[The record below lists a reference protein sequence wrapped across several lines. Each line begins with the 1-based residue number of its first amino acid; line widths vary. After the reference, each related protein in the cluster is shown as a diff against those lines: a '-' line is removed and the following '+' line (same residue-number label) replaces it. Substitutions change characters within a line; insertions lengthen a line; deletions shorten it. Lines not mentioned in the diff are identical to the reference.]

1 MQNAT
6 QNINSKPKA
15 HFYTSFCF
23 DSKATF
29 FAAFLASICAPIF
42 ANEVSNSI
50 VLSPPPIESND
61 NSQDKNSQHI
71 QEKMLEKVVATGYK
85 QEYSSS
91 AGKVDRTT
99 LDSIPAGNGDIVS
112 ALKILPNVVSNN
124 ASASSKTPGEISPAN
139 VSISGGLP
147 YQNNFLLDGFEIN
160 NDLDPAGSSSNTQPR
175 QRSALSQGLN
185 VDTSLLD
192 SITVLDSN
200 VSAAYGRFSGGVVE
214 ANIRKPRLD
223 KGITNG
229 WHANLSYQYTS
240 SAMTTYYELENS
252 ALAELGSSA
261 NENYQPNF
269 YKNLIRAS
277 IEGWISKNLGLIA
290 SYSTVRSIIPLQSYN
305 NGTSEAKQD
314 QKRISDN
321 YYIKLNYNPLE
332 NLTLEYSFAYMPQD
346 NTYFTPNFKNSRY
359 TMKQGGIQTGAKAL
373 WQTSIG
379 LWTNSLSYSRLENS
393 RKSDVNYYTMINGSE
408 GQYGSV
414 NQIQNNIN
422 LKTDFAFSTLSL
434 GIFSQDFR
442 VGLEAIYADATRD
455 RTEDSHMYI
464 YGGQPQSIPTGSSWN
479 GLPDSFGF
487 ISANATQFYHTM
499 GIIKAG
505 KTGFDTFTY
514 AIFAEDSASLD
525 LGRDKQGGELK
536 ARFGLRLDGDNYMKK
551 HKIAPRFSLSYI
563 TPATKDYQSTLTF
576 GANRYYG
583 RNLLAYRFY
592 SDAINNR
599 KAYWRCGV
607 NDAWNE
613 LAGTTPNCNS
623 DTLSFG
629 TISNGIVQTGNK
641 IRDLEVPYDDELMG
655 AITQNLGIFSV
666 VLKYIHRDGKD
677 QITTSSLANTSE
689 YWGSTYMWGND
700 GRSRSDI
707 ITLML
712 QNLVPLQTYGI
723 KHFYVFGL
731 DWSNTSRNFNTHS
744 ADYDLANNIV
754 YNGRLTTY
762 EAMPAQ
768 KYNQPLSIKLNTT
781 HTFNL
786 WRTKWLLNN
795 FFSWRGTYQRIVL
808 DKLGSTSASSC
819 SSTNT
824 GGCYQFSDK
833 TLGNIFNW
841 DMKLGFELDL
851 YKGQTLYANF
861 DIYNVLGSKNLVT
874 LSGEDGVL
882 LYDVP
887 SNAAVLGYSLGR
899 QFWLQV
905 GYKF

>member
-1 MQNAT
+1 
-6 QNINSKPKA
+6 
-15 HFYTSFCF
+15 
-23 DSKATF
+23 
-29 FAAFLASICAPIF
+29 
-42 ANEVSNSI
+42 
-50 VLSPPPIESND
+50 
-61 NSQDKNSQHI
+61 
-71 QEKMLEKVVATGYK
+71 MLEKVVATGYK
-85 QEYSSS
+85 EQDFATQ
-91 AGKVDRTT
+91 AGSVDRKL
-99 LDSIPAGNGDIVS
+99 LDSLPAGNGDIIS
-112 ALKILPNVVSNN
+112 ALKVLPNVSSNN

-160 NDLDPAGSSSNTQPR
+160 NDLDPAGSNSNTQPR

-185 VDTSLLD
+185 VDTGLLD

-229 WHANLSYQYTS
+229 WHANVSWQYAS
-240 SAMTTYYELENS
+240 SAMTTYYELANS
-252 ALAELGSSA
+252 ALAELGGSA

-277 IEGWISKNLGLIA
+277 VEGWITKNLGLIA

-305 NGTSEAKQD
+305 NGTSEQKQD

-321 YYIKLNYNPLE
+321 YYFKLNYNPLE
-332 NLTLEYSFAYMPQD
+332 NLTLEYSFAYMPQN

-359 TMKQGGIQTGAKAL
+359 TMRQGGIQTGAKAL
-373 WQTSIG
+373 WQTAMG
-379 LWTNSLSYSRLENS
+379 LWSNTLSYSRLENS
-393 RKSDVNYYTMINGSE
+393 RKSDANYYTMINGSE

-414 NQIQNNIN
+414 NQIQNTLN
-422 LKTDFAFSTLSL
+422 LKTDFAFSPLRL
-434 GIFSQDFR
+434 GIFSQEFR
-442 VGLEAIYADATRD
+442 TGLELIYADATRD
-455 RTEDSHMYI
+455 RIEDSHMYI
-464 YGGQPQSIPTGSSWN
+464 YGGNLQNITTGSWN

-514 AIFAEDSASLD
+514 GLFAEDSASLR
-525 LGRDKQGGELK
+525 LGADSQGGELK
-536 ARFGLRLDGDNYMKK
+536 ARFGLRLDGDDYMKK

-563 TPATKDYQSTLTF
+563 TPAPKEYQSILAF
-576 GANRYYG
+576 GANRYYS
-583 RNLLAYRFY
+583 RNLLTYRFY

-599 KAYWRCGV
+599 VAYWRCNQ

-613 LAGTTPNCNS
+613 LVSGVTPTCS
-623 DTLSFG
+623 GGSPSFG

-655 AITQNLGIFSV
+655 AITQNLGSFSAT
-666 VLKYIHRDGKD
+666 LKYIHRWGKN
-677 QITTSSLANTSE
+677 QITTSSLASTSE

-700 GRSRSDI
+700 GQSKSDI
-707 ITLML
+707 VSFIL
-712 QNLVPLQTYGI
+712 QNSIPLDTWGV
-723 KHFYVFGL
+723 KHFYLFAL
-731 DWSNTSRNFNTHS
+731 DWNNTSRNFNTHS
-744 ADYDLANNIV
+744 ADYDLDDNIV
-754 YNGRLTTY
+754 YNGVFTTY

-768 KYNQPLSIKLNTT
+768 KYNQPLTLKLNTT

-786 WRTKWLLNN
+786 WRTKWLWNN
-795 FFSWRGTYQRIVL
+795 FFSWRGKYQRIIL
-808 DKLGSTSASSC
+808 DKLSSGTC
-819 SSTNT
+819 NAANT

-841 DMKLGFELDL
+841 DMRLGFEINL

-861 DIYNVLGSKNLVT
+861 DIYNVLGSKNLVS

-882 LYDVP
+882 LYGVP
-887 SNAAVLGYSLGR
+887 SNAYVLGYSLGR
-899 QFWLQV
+899 QFWAQV